1 MVKLFF
7 LLYQIFKKQIK
18 NNNVTYISNQ
28 LKMNTRN
35 FLSLVVL
42 VMLCIVG
49 CTNNSKFVLDKG
61 VVGSINKTTT
71 IAELDKIFENDSIV
85 RNLSEGALGDNYFQD
100 DDNYLIYEKG
110 GKHLLTIVPKEQLD
124 STSRIKSIEIHDSRY
139 QTKLGVSLNSIFSEI
154 NANYVVRPE
163 TTLQSVTLFV
173 DELNATIAID
183 KEELGLRDFGM
194 SQKVSLEQIP
204 DLAKVKLFIIWFH

>member
-139 QTKLGVSLNSIFSEI
+139 QTKLGVSLNSTFSEI

>member
-28 LKMNTRN
+28 LKMNIRN

>member
-1 MVKLFF
+1 LVKLFF

-28 LKMNTRN
+28 LKMNIRN

>member
-1 MVKLFF
+1 LVKLFF

-139 QTKLGVSLNSIFSEI
+139 QTKLGVSLNSTFSEI

>member
-1 MVKLFF
+1 LVKLFF

>member
-1 MVKLFF
+1 
-7 LLYQIFKKQIK
+7 
-18 NNNVTYISNQ
+18 
-28 LKMNTRN
+28 MNTRN

-139 QTKLGVSLNSIFSEI
+139 QTKLGVSLNSTFSEI

>member
-124 STSRIKSIEIHDSRY
+124 STSTIKSIEIHDSRY
-139 QTKLGVSLNSIFSEI
+139 QTKLGVSLNSTFSEI